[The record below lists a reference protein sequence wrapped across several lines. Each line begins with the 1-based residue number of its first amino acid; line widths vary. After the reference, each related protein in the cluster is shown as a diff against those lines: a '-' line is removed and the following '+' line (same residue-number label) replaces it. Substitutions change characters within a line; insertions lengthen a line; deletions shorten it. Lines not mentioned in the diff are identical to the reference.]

1 MQHPVTEYTKNTPS
15 SEHHNLRIWL
25 LERTVIKNLIN
36 SYTLGTSCRE
46 EWHFLKIYWFCF
58 LISLTMWERYKQF
71 TFWWSDR
78 TIWGKLA
85 NWKSTKKMS
94 WLERCCHRSWLVPPS
109 SNFSSVSDRSMA
121 YTTRS
126 TSWSSS
132 TGQRCLCCKAE
143 IRYSIPK
150 ALPLALE
157 LAQLQLQY
165 SILTEG
171 WEAWDEV
178 WT

>member
-1 MQHPVTEYTKNTPS
+1 M
-15 SEHHNLRIWL
+15 
-25 LERTVIKNLIN
+25 
-36 SYTLGTSCRE
+36 
-46 EWHFLKIYWFCF
+46 FLKP
-58 LISLTMWERYKQF
+58 LLPQERYEQF

-150 ALPLALE
+150 ALPLTSE
-157 LAQLQLQY
+157 LVQLQFSTVFWQKAGKHEMKSELKLRISQCIKAALCYRSWWFLHFITRYIIPY
-165 SILTEG
+165 SVPKQRSSIHKLTSG
-171 WEAWDEV
+171 V
-178 WT
+178 FLCVL

>member
-1 MQHPVTEYTKNTPS
+1 MTYFYRANDKKFVTHKV
-15 SEHHNLRIWL
+15 L
-25 LERTVIKNLIN
+25 LAWMSDL
-36 SYTLGTSCRE
+36 
-46 EWHFLKIYWFCF
+46 FLQSLFFK
-58 LISLTMWERYKQF
+58 ISLTNCEWYKQF

-150 ALPLALE
+150 ALPLTSQLV
-157 LAQLQLQY
+157 QLQLQY

-171 WEAWDEV
+171 WEAWNEV